1 MAKGHTPEVIN
12 LSPAQLEELLV
23 QLSALLPAKTYHLV
37 EALLRTLQWLME
49 LVQNKGITLARLQR
63 VLFGFPTEK
72 AQQILPKEP
81 AADSTSEQRAD
92 SDPPPSPRKRRG
104 HGRQPAHL
112 YTGAEK
118 IAVPHP
124 HLSAGGPCPG
134 GCGGRL
140 SAKAPAQVVCIR
152 AQPIFSARLYE
163 AEVLRCN
170 RCGKVFTAPLPPEAA
185 LEKYDPGV
193 GDMLALL
200 RYGAGLPMYRT
211 AKLQKDFGVPLPAST
226 QWQLMDASAQQ
237 HQRVYEALI
246 EAAAQ
251 GQILHNDDTHMR
263 VQSLRQQ
270 IVQGKTD
277 SERTGIFTTSIVS
290 QVEGHQIGLFF
301 TGQNHAGENL
311 DQLLKRRAATLSA
324 PIHMCDA
331 LSRNESKEF
340 ETILCNCLVHGR
352 RNFVDVFSNF
362 PEPCRHVIES
372 LGQVYQYEAQ
382 AKERQLSAA
391 ERLRFHQEHSRPVLD
406 PLHQWMSQ
414 QIEEKKVEPN
424 SGLGQAMHYMLRRW
438 DALTRFLS
446 VPGAPLDNNICERA
460 LKLVILHRKN
470 SLSYKTER
478 GAAVGDL
485 YMSLIHT
492 CRLNQINPF
501 DYLRALREHAQAV
514 RQDARQWLPWTY
526 RKTLEPADTS

>member
-1 MAKGHTPEVIN
+1 MAKGHTPEVVN

-23 QLSALLPAKTYHLV
+23 ELSALLPAKTYHLV

-49 LVQNKGITLARLQR
+49 LVQKKGITLARLHR

-72 AQQILPKEP
+72 AQQILPREP
-81 AADSTSEQRAD
+81 AADSTPEQRAD
-92 SDPPPSPRKRRG
+92 SAPAPNPRKRRG
-104 HGRQPAHL
+104 HGRQPARL

-124 HLSAGGPCPG
+124 HLSAGGPCPA
-134 GCGGRL
+134 CGGRL
-140 SAKAPAQVVCIR
+140 CAKAPAQVVCIR
-152 AQPIFSARLYE
+152 AQPILPARLYE
-163 AEVLRCN
+163 AAVLRCN

-185 LEKYDPGV
+185 REKYDPGV

-200 RYGAGLPMYRT
+200 RYGAGLPMYRI

-226 QWQLMDASAQQ
+226 QWQLMAASAQQ
-237 HQRVYEALI
+237 HQPVYEALI
-246 EAAAQ
+246 DAAAQ
-251 GQILHNDDTHMR
+251 GQILHHDDTHMR

-270 IVQGKTD
+270 IVQGTSD
-277 SERTGIFTTSIVS
+277 SERTGIFTTSIVCDL
-290 QVEGHQIGLFF
+290 QGHQVGLFF
-301 TGQNHAGENL
+301 TGRNHAGENL
-311 DQLLKRRAATLSA
+311 DQLLKRRAQTLSA
-324 PIHMCDA
+324 PLHMCDA

-340 ETILCNCLVHGR
+340 ETILCNCLAHGR
-352 RNFVDVFSNF
+352 RNFVDVLSNF

-382 AKERQLSAA
+382 AKERKLSAA
-391 ERLRFHQEHSRPVLD
+391 QRLCFHQEQSRPVLD
-406 PLHQWMSQ
+406 QLHQWMSQ

-424 SGLGQAMHYMLRRW
+424 SGLGRAMEYMLKRW

-470 SLSYKTER
+470 SISYKTER

-501 DYLRALREHAQAV
+501 DYLQALREHARAV
-514 RQDARQWLPWTY
+514 REDVRRWLPWTY
-526 RKTLEPADTS
+526 RKTLGAADTG